1 MLEGIPENTAQ
12 EEGVEVSF
20 SYDINGILKVT
31 ATIISTGKT
40 KTEVFNLKSMSSEQI
55 EIAKADLNVSWR
67 NSTLIPKVKGLM
79 DTTEMLMG
87 SMKQGDK
94 VKVEAVMSKMK
105 QALQRED
112 LRALE
117 QLESELAELL
127 FDMK

>member
-1 MLEGIPENTAQ
+1 
-12 EEGVEVSF
+12 
-20 SYDINGILKVT
+20 
-31 ATIISTGKT
+31 
-40 KTEVFNLKSMSSEQI
+40 MSSEQI